1 MGGYDFGVLWKAGQ
15 AVLLGQDPYGVNG
28 FFYPLPVAVFFAP
41 FALLPRQVA
50 FWVWVGLNLV
60 VLGLMLRR
68 RAVAW
73 VLYFPVVHL
82 LSSGQVDLM
91 LWALDYR
98 FRSGWKSALA
108 AAVITLKPQVAF
120 NLLPWTLGWWSRK
133 GRRLLVTWV
142 CLVIVLWASLLPFD
156 PTWPLRWRAAV
167 SPLDATSRGN
177 APGLRNL
184 ERLFPER
191 GWVLLILA
199 IVVFVWGL
207 FQKRSVCRAA
217 AALANPSGLFYTLL
231 VLMETA
237 PPWLMVPV
245 SWVAVGLTLW
255 QRVFAPWMLI
265 PLAVILYHQFR
276 RPSKVKRYKA

>member
-1 MGGYDFGVLWKAGQ
+1 MGGYDFGILWQAGK

-28 FFYPLPVAVFFAP
+28 FFYPLPVAYFFAP

-60 VLGLMLRR
+60 VLGLVLRR
-68 RAVAW
+68 RALTW

-91 LWALDYR
+91 LWALDDR

-120 NLLPWTLGWWSRK
+120 ILLPWTLRQWLRK
-133 GRRLLVTWV
+133 DRRTLAMWA
-142 CLVIVLWASLLPFD
+142 CLVIVLWAGLLPLD

-167 SPLDATSRGN
+167 PLLDAISRGN
-177 APGLRNL
+177 APGLWSL
-184 ERLFPER
+184 ERLFPQ
-191 GWVLLILA
+191 GWWVLLILA
-199 IVVFVWGL
+199 IGAFVWGL
-207 FQKRSVCRAA
+207 FQKRPVCRAA

-231 VLMETA
+231 ALMGTA
-237 PPWLMVPV
+237 PPWLLVPL

-255 QRVFAPWMLI
+255 LRVFVPWMLI
-265 PLAVILYHQFR
+265 PLAVILYHRFR
-276 RPSKVKRYKA
+276 RPVNGE